1 MFGSS
6 QRNSR
11 AGDDPASEPSSP
23 LEEAPAPEVF
33 VARQPI
39 FDRRSVVAG
48 YELLFRGS
56 RENRYDGKD
65 ADLASATTIERS
77 ANAFGLDELVG
88 ERTAWVNLTRDALLG
103 EYYRI
108 LPPERTVIELLEN
121 VHPDAKVLEACRK
134 LRGEGYRLALDDY
147 TFSEEAAPLLEVA
160 HLVKVDF
167 MQTGVSCDARKVG
180 RLKDRG
186 LSLLAEKVETLVEHR
201 AALGAGYDL
210 FQGYYF
216 CKPEI
221 LETRDLTPS
230 RLSQLRFLAEVTR
243 GDTSFER
250 LESLFRSDPALTT
263 RLLRYLNSAAF
274 GWRHEIQ
281 SLGHALALMGLEPL
295 RKWAMMMGFVA
306 LGNERPRELV
316 VTALS
321 RARFAEELAVPSGL
335 PQHGL
340 HLFLTGMLS
349 VVDTMVGRPMRE
361 ILEGLA
367 VPAPVHAALTGGEHP
382 VGQVFRVVRAYE
394 RGDWRT
400 VEQVASSC
408 PLPTLN
414 AAYRRSLTW
423 AETIATS

>member
-1 MFGSS
+1 MLEDWK
-6 QRNSR
+6 RNSR
-11 AGDDPASEPSSP
+11 PDQEPATEPSAP
-23 LEEAPAPEVF
+23 LEETPAPEVF

-56 RENRYDGKD
+56 RENRYDARD

-108 LPPERTVIELLEN
+108 LPPERTVIELLESI
-121 VHPDAKVLEACRK
+121 HPDAKVLEACRNA
-134 LRGEGYRLALDDY
+134 RAQGYRLALDDY
-147 TFSEEAAPLLEVA
+147 TFSAEAAPLLEVA

-167 MQTGVSCDARKVG
+167 LQTGVGCDLKKVE
-180 RLKDRG
+180 RLRDRG
-186 LSLLAEKVETLVEHR
+186 LLLLAEKVETLAEHR
-201 AALGAGYDL
+201 AALGAGYDY

-221 LETRDLTPS
+221 IETRDLAPS
-230 RLSQLRFLAEVTR
+230 KLSQLRFLAEVTR

-250 LESLFRSDPALTT
+250 LEALFRSDPALTT

-321 RARFAEELAVPSGL
+321 RARFAEELAAPSGM
-335 PQHGL
+335 PEHGL

-349 VVDTMVGRPMRE
+349 VVDAMVGRPLRE
-361 ILEGLA
+361 ILDGLA
-367 VPAPVHAALTGGEHP
+367 VPAPVHAALTGGDHP
-382 VGQVFRVVRAYE
+382 VGAVFRVVRAYE
-394 RGDWRT
+394 RGDWRALEA
-400 VEQVASSC
+400 VGPAC
-408 PLPTLN
+408 PLPALN
-414 AAYRRSLTW
+414 AAYRRSLSW
-423 AETIATS
+423 AETIAAS